1 MVKLHIKRGEESLFL
16 YETTVEAPLSEV
28 VVQLVRL
35 QNGRLKVSRLCQG
48 MHEDSTCNSMLFS
61 DCIMLLSKMAW
72 QMS

>member
-16 YETTVEAPLSEV
+16 YETTAEAPLSEV

-48 MHEDSTCNSMLFS
+48 IYEDSTYEIL
-61 DCIMLLSKMAW
+61 
-72 QMS
+72 

>member
-48 MHEDSTCNSMLFS
+48 MYEGINYNNIIIYVVFMTVSC
-61 DCIMLLSKMAW
+61 
-72 QMS
+72 

>member
-35 QNGRLKVSRLCQG
+35 QNGRLKVRRLCQG
-48 MHEDSTCNSMLFS
+48 MYEENIIISVFMTASC
-61 DCIMLLSKMAW
+61 
-72 QMS
+72 